1 MDLLDFFRGVH
12 TWRRL
17 LVLLAGL
24 PPRSR
29 LAIAQ
34 AEDDELAEQYLQ
46 LYGDKDQPARAPH
59 LGEYGPEAQ
68 RLDRLINAAE
78 AIFKRI
84 SDALGAK
91 TTLPPPPPQPR
102 TAIER
107 ARERASMARLEA
119 LTDEVHAAMR
129 RGT

>member
-17 LVLLAGL
+17 QALLNGL

-34 AEDDELAEQYLQ
+34 AQDDELAEQYLRVH
-46 LYGDKDQPARAPH
+46 GEPQPSRAPH
-59 LGEYGPEAQ
+59 LAEYGPEAQ
-68 RLDRLINAAE
+68 RLDRLINGVE
-78 AIFKRI
+78 ALFKRV
-84 SDALGAK
+84 SDAVGAK
-91 TTLPPPPPQPR
+91 TTLPPPPTVPV

-107 ARERASMARLEA
+107 ARERRSMERLSA
-119 LTDEVHAAMR
+119 LTDEAYAAMQR
-129 RGT
+129 ST